1 MTADM
6 TGGDSLA
13 SQCLAFCQTLAS
25 QGMDFHFSLTINS
38 NFSFS
43 LDTRKTKGNSAVA
56 KKRSSPSTQRRNA
69 RRREAFLKRKLNPV
83 PLSPSASDAPAEDQV
98 KVGEVRKTFKCE
110 QCGNDFKSENGL
122 KIHTGKAHKV
132 NSTPPPPDRLRQ
144 QPGSASDI
152 PTSPLLDA
160 SREEVREE
168 KEVTLSP
175 LRAGYDPRLRSSPI
189 YPPKVPCLECFA
201 RDPCPLQCGYTSNW
215 NGYTPG

>member
-43 LDTRKTKGNSAVA
+43 LDTRKIKGNSAVA

-83 PLSPSASDAPAEDQV
+83 PLSPSAPDAPAEDHV
-98 KVGEVRKTFKCE
+98 KVGEVKTFKCE
-110 QCGNDFKSENGL
+110 QCGNNSSL
-122 KIHTGKAHKV
+122 KMA
-132 NSTPPPPDRLRQ
+132 
-144 QPGSASDI
+144 
-152 PTSPLLDA
+152 
-160 SREEVREE
+160 
-168 KEVTLSP
+168 
-175 LRAGYDPRLRSSPI
+175 
-189 YPPKVPCLECFA
+189 
-201 RDPCPLQCGYTSNW
+201 
-215 NGYTPG
+215 

>member
-69 RRREAFLKRKLNPV
+69 RRREAFLKRKLNSV
-83 PLSPSASDAPAEDQV
+83 PLSPSAPDTPAEDHV
-98 KVGEVRKTFKCE
+98 KVGEVKTFKCE
-110 QCGNDFKSENGL
+110 QCGNVFKSENGL

-144 QPGSASDI
+144 QPGGSAVSLLA
-152 PTSPLLDA
+152 SPLLDA
-160 SREEVREE
+160 SREECNISTVE
-168 KEVTLSP
+168 TFIP
-175 LRAGYDPRLRSSPI
+175 LTARKR
-189 YPPKVPCLECFA
+189 PCVECFSVP
-201 RDPCPLQCGYTSNW
+201 DGCFPCAAKCGFM
-215 NGYTPG
+215 GYPSPRKR

>member
-83 PLSPSASDAPAEDQV
+83 LLSPSTSASDAPAEDQV
-98 KVGEVRKTFKCE
+98 KVGEVKTFKCE
-110 QCGNDFKSENGL
+110 QCGNNFKSENGL

-132 NSTPPPPDRLRQ
+132 SSTPPPPDRLRQ
-144 QPGSASDI
+144 QPGGSAA
-152 PTSPLLDA
+152 SPLASPMLDA
-160 SREEVREE
+160 SREECNLSTSEAVEE
-168 KEVTLSP
+168 IVGLCKNCGAE
-175 LRAGYDPRLRSSPI
+175 LRIIHDYWCCEDTKQLCNDCCYDLGVCNS
-189 YPPKVPCLECFA
+189 
-201 RDPCPLQCGYTSNW
+201 
-215 NGYTPG
+215 